1 MTQTVLSVPIRPPR
15 EFVKCCVP
23 TVGYLSS
30 KLYTG
35 VENLS
40 FMNLFFSSTFIL
52 KNPRH
57 LKNA

>member
-52 KNPRH
+52 KNP
-57 LKNA
+57 